1 MRDKRE
7 IEEIINDEEL
17 AMSLVRLKVGES
29 YLLARL
35 TKKSLQK
42 LALTLGKRIWI
53 QIKSAAIVR

>member
-1 MRDKRE
+1 VLSGK